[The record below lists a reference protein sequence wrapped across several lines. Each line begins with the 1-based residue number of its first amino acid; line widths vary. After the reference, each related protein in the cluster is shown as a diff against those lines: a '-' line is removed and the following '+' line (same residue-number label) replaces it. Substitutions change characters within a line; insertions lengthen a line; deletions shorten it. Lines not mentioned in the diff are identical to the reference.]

1 MFEQLEGRQLLSAA
15 FSVVDG
21 TLIVRGTRNADQIR
35 VDLIGAAAPAVV
47 GGPAPNPQVLVV
59 LNGRQR
65 TFDPATLQG
74 IRIEAGAGDDQVLLG
89 PDPFNSPPFA
99 AGSTDLPATLLGGDG
114 DDTLVGGQAND
125 LLLGG
130 NGRDALAGSFGDDTL
145 DGGSGSDELLG
156 QDGND
161 VMRGGRGDDRF
172 TLQGNDTVDGGGG
185 NDLYSKVSPRGRAKV
200 KNVELSFTGDIAPD
214 IQFDA
219 RTLVVF
225 GTRRADVFDAYQ
237 YFLDPGPTITLNG
250 SHTVLKVLVGGA
262 FNRLRLEGGAG
273 DDSMLI
279 GPADGTFLFPE
290 YRPVSLPLL
299 LVGGAGNDS
308 LRGST
313 ARDTLLGGDG
323 NDGLAGGASD
333 DSLDGGLGN
342 DTLSGGPGFDEIFGG
357 GGVADT
363 FDPEDADAE
372 RKVRVTDGPV
382 LVNIPT
388 QVIF

>member
-130 NGRDALAGSFGDDTL
+130 NGRDALAGSYGDDTL
-145 DGGSGSDELLG
+145 DAGSGSDELLG

-161 VMRGGRGDDRF
+161 VMLGGRGEDRF
-172 TLQGNDTVDGGGG
+172 TLQGDDTV
-185 NDLYSKVSPRGRAKV
+185 
-200 KNVELSFTGDIAPD
+200 
-214 IQFDA
+214 
-219 RTLVVF
+219 
-225 GTRRADVFDAYQ
+225 
-237 YFLDPGPTITLNG
+237 
-250 SHTVLKVLVGGA
+250 
-262 FNRLRLEGGAG
+262 
-273 DDSMLI
+273 
-279 GPADGTFLFPE
+279 
-290 YRPVSLPLL
+290 
-299 LVGGAGNDS
+299 
-308 LRGST
+308 
-313 ARDTLLGGDG
+313 
-323 NDGLAGGASD
+323 
-333 DSLDGGLGN
+333 DGGLGN
-342 DTLSGGPGFDEIFGG
+342 DRIFAQRGVDTVIGGAGNDDLWALAPADVTGEPNEPVDTLNGGLGNDVFHVRDGEADNVDCGEGHDVVKADFKDV
-357 GGVADT
+357 VASNCDVVKRRAR
-363 FDPEDADAE
+363 F
-372 RKVRVTDGPV
+372 
-382 LVNIPT
+382 
-388 QVIF
+388 